1 MRPDARN
8 SPGSV
13 KVVRRRLAD
22 GTVKEYRYD
31 RDAPKAKPV
40 SAIEDMSRQYQQS
53 PEFKALSPKW
63 QSVCSRRLEHI
74 VEKMRP
80 ATYGDFNQRWI
91 RSEFYALR
99 DTMKNKPAAADQTMK
114 VLARLLEWAYDRG
127 IIEYNHA
134 QRIGRLKPHA
144 SRAEIL
150 WTAEQ
155 RDAFLKHAGPDLAAA
170 FTVAYY
176 TALRISDLVAVKWS
190 DFDGNWLVVRT
201 SKTGAVVHL
210 PVYMLAPLAETI
222 DGLSRCCDYMLST
235 EHAHPWS
242 VINLSKRA
250 QKCYAAAGIKG
261 MHWHDLRGTAA
272 TELANAGA
280 TELEVKAIIGHSIG
294 GGSAFGSYVTRS
306 RELAQNAYRKW
317 NAALRPSAD
326 NVVPFVG
333 KR

>member
-1 MRPDARN
+1 MKPDAPRL
-8 SPGSV
+8 PASV

-53 PEFKALSPKW
+53 PEFRELSPKW
-63 QSVCSRRLEHI
+63 QLVCSRRLEQ
-74 VEKMRP
+74 VAATLRP
-80 ATYGDFNQRWI
+80 FVYSDFNQRWI

-99 DTMKNKPAAADQTMK
+99 DTMQGKPAAADQTMK

-150 WTAEQ
+150 WTAGQ
-155 RDAFLKHAGPDLAAA
+155 REAFLKHAGHDLAAA
-170 FTVAYY
+170 FTIAFY
-176 TALRISDLVAVKWS
+176 TAMRISDLVAVKWS
-190 DFDGNWLVVRT
+190 DFDGNWLVVKT
-201 SKTGAVVHL
+201 SKTGAIVHL
-210 PVYMLAPLAETI
+210 PVYMLAPLRETI
-222 DGLSRCCDYMLST
+222 DGLSRCCDHMLST

-242 VINLSKRA
+242 VINLSKRF
-250 QKCYAAAGIKG
+250 QRCYAAAGLSG
-261 MHWHDLRGTAA
+261 LHWHDLRGTAA

-280 TELEVKAIIGHSIG
+280 TELEVKAIIGHSFG
-294 GGSAFGSYVTRS
+294 GSSAFGSYVTRS

-317 NAALRPSAD
+317 NAALRPAED
-326 NVVPFVG
+326 NVIPFAG